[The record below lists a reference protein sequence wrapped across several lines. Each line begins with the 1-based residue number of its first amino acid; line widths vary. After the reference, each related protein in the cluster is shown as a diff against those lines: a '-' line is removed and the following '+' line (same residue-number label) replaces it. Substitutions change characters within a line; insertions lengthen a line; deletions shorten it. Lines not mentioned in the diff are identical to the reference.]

1 MKSHWIEYKGKK
13 VFIADYSGFGPDT
26 EALRAEIEPAIE
38 ELSRQPLDSTRVVAL
53 LGGTAATISNSK
65 ILKDLLPKSNPHVHR
80 RAVVGM
86 TGTQFFLLNSFNK
99 LTGKAPVTTFPT
111 LELAL
116 DWVVRD

>member
-1 MKSHWIEYKGKK
+1 MKSHWIEYQGKK

-38 ELSRQPLDSTRVVAL
+38 ELSQQPLGSALVVAL
-53 LGGTAATISNSK
+53 LDGTAATISNAK
-65 ILKDLLPKSNPHVHR
+65 ILKDLLPKSNAHVHR

-99 LTGKAPVTTFPT
+99 ITGGAKVTSFNT
-111 LELAL
+111 LEQAL
-116 DWVVRD
+116 EWVIK